1 MAETSFKLPENKG
14 QPLIPIRSVPE
25 KVTPEEAKKLLEEI
39 FSDET
44 PIGETQEILEEMHLV
59 KELVKKP
66 IEELIETPIEELVV
80 EKPKKKRGRPKKVKL
95 DE

>member
-1 MAETSFKLPENKG
+1 MLEFGCVEMAETSFKLPENKG

-44 PIGETQEILEEMHLV
+44 PIELKPLEVEIAA
-59 KELVKKP
+59 
-66 IEELIETPIEELVV
+66 IEEVV